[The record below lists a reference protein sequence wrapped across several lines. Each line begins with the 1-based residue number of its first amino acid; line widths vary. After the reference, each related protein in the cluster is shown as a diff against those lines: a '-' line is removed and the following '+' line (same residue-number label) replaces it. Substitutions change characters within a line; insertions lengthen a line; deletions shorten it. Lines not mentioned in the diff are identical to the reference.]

1 MKQRM
6 VLIASVLVGLMAFWL
21 TRQYFQARLR
31 TIEEE
36 RMRILASV
44 KQTDVVAVGRDMPAG
59 TVILRKDLKAKPS
72 FERDISKDTILPEDV
87 DQIVG
92 KKLKISL
99 SMADTL
105 LWSYVDVPFRPGS
118 GLAPM
123 VNPKMRAISMS
134 IGGASA
140 VSGLIQPNDR
150 VDVLGSFMLPV
161 KGNAQQLEAVTLTVL
176 QDVTVLAVGQT
187 LGKAGEG
194 GSRANTG
201 YSTVTFEVTPR
212 EAELLAFAENMKG
225 RLTLT
230 LRNPSDPDYVS
241 TLPSVNFEMLEKE
254 LPVLNTFRQE
264 VIRHKGPQP

>member
-6 VLIASVLVGLMAFWL
+6 VLIVSVLVGLLAFL
-21 TRQYFQARLR
+21 FTRQYFQSRLQA
-31 TIEEE
+31 IEDE
-36 RMRILASV
+36 RQRILSTV
-44 KQTDVVAVGRDMPAG
+44 RRTDVVAAGRDLPAG
-59 TVILRKDLKAKPS
+59 TVVMRKDLKAKES
-72 FERDISKDTILPEDV
+72 YERDISKDTILPDDV
-87 DQIVG
+87 DKIEG
-92 KKLKISL
+92 KKLKMGL
-99 SMADTL
+99 SKGDTM
-105 LWSYVDVPFRPGS
+105 LWSYMDVPYRPGS

-123 VNPKMRAISMS
+123 ISREMRAISMG
-134 IGGASA
+134 IAGAAA

-161 KGNAQQLEAVTLTVL
+161 KGNPQQLEAVTLTVL

-194 GSRANTG
+194 GRANSG

-225 RLTLT
+225 HLTLT

-241 TLPSVNFEMLEKE
+241 TLPRVDFDMLEKE
-254 LPVLNTFRQE
+254 LPDLNKHRQE